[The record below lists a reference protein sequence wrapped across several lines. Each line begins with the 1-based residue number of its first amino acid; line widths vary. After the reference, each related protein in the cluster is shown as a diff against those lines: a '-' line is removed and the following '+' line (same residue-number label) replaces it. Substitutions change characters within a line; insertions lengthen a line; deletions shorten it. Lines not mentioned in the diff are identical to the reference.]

1 MVIGGYEDTS
11 YLDDVEL
18 VSINPVLNP
27 VPECLSQLNSLPLS
41 LTGAAGAVDY
51 SRKWDLFQIVVD
63 LQNRPRHIKSK
74 VVLQKEE
81 YPMFVGATKMET
93 PTAICVINM

>member
-1 MVIGGYEDTS
+1 MKNATLLLSLFFGSVSSLGQFLMVIGGYEGTS

-27 VPECLSQLNSLPLS
+27 VPECLSQLNSLPHA

-51 SRKWDLFQIVVD
+51 SRK
-63 LQNRPRHIKSK
+63 
-74 VVLQKEE
+74 
-81 YPMFVGATKMET
+81 
-93 PTAICVINM
+93 

>member
-1 MVIGGYEDTS
+1 MKNATLLLSLFFGSVSSLGQFLMVIGGYEDTS
-11 YLDDVEL
+11 NLDDVEL

-51 SRKWDLFQIVVD
+51 SRK
-63 LQNRPRHIKSK
+63 
-74 VVLQKEE
+74 
-81 YPMFVGATKMET
+81 
-93 PTAICVINM
+93 

>member
-1 MVIGGYEDTS
+1 MKNATLLLSLFFGSVSSLGQFLMVIGGFEDTS

-27 VPECLSQLNSLPLS
+27 VPECLSQLNSLPHA

-51 SRKWDLFQIVVD
+51 SRK
-63 LQNRPRHIKSK
+63 
-74 VVLQKEE
+74 
-81 YPMFVGATKMET
+81 
-93 PTAICVINM
+93 